1 MKKYNVFMILPLG
14 LSPSL
19 EYSTDEYDDSVQ
31 MAKLL
36 KKQDYKHEYVILTPA
51 E

>member
-1 MKKYNVFMILPLG
+1 MKKYNVFMIFPLG
-14 LSPSL
+14 FSPSL
-19 EYSTDEYDDSVQ
+19 EYSTDEYDDAVQ

-36 KKQDYKHEYVILTPA
+36 KKQDETHEYVILTPA